1 MDLVDIVL
9 ADPDDTG
16 ARAEL
21 ARDPVAVTAQLGRLL
36 DAGVLEPP
44 ILYRHASDEIRRRLV
59 AAVDLGAPDRP
70 LRSYLDALAC
80 AGGPIA
86 EAAFRRWRD
95 ETPPNVGDGYDFAI
109 DRHGAA
115 A

>member
-1 MDLVDIVL
+1 MDL
-9 ADPDDTG
+9 
-16 ARAEL
+16 AE
-21 ARDPVAVTAQLGRLL
+21 LL

-44 ILYRHASDEIRRRLV
+44 TRYRDAGDEIRRRLV

-86 EAAFRRWRD
+86 EAAFARWR
-95 ETPPNVGDGYDFAI
+95 EYPPPHVGDGYDFAI
-109 DRHGAA
+109 ERHGASA
-115 A
+115 